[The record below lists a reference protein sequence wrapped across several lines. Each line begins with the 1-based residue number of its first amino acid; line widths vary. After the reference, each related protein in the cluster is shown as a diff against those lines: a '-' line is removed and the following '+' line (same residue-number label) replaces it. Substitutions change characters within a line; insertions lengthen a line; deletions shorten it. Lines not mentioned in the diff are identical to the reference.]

1 MKIYQALTEHRWIQR
16 AAAAAILSAA
26 SVGSAHA
33 CGMEDYVGSVCVVAF
48 DWCPR
53 NTMPMDGRL
62 LPIRQYQVVYSLL
75 GVTYGGDGVNTFGLP
90 DMRGRMPVG
99 MGQGPGLTP
108 VMLGQKDGAEAV
120 ALVASNLPPFAIHAT
135 GTATGTVSLPLTNM
149 AITGQSITGAVSVK
163 ALNGDTAPAGGANI
177 PSSTNNTVGKTGLT
191 TNFYPQ
197 GTSPVAVPSSHDLAV
212 AGGTVSGTAAGSVSL
227 PVTVTAVLPGGNTA
241 VKTIAPRQAFN
252 FCIVTDGIFPS
263 RP

>member
-1 MKIYQALTEHRWIQR
+1 MNISQTLTAPVWIKR
-16 AAAAAILSAA
+16 AAATAILGVTSI
-26 SVGSAHA
+26 GSAQA
-33 CGMEDYVGSVCVVAF
+33 CGEDYVGAVCVVGF
-48 DWCPR
+48 NFCPYG
-53 NTMPMDGRL
+53 TLPMDGRQVS
-62 LPIRQYQVVYSLL
+62 IQDYQALYAVI
-75 GVTYGGDGVNTFGLP
+75 GQTYGGNGQSTFALP

-120 ALVASNLPPFAIHAT
+120 ALTASNLPPLAVHVT
-135 GTATGTVSLPLTNM
+135 GTATGTVSLPLTNT

-212 AGGTVSGTAAGSVSL
+212 AGGTVSGTAAGNVSL
-227 PVTVTAVLPGGNTA
+227 PVTVTAALPGGNTA